1 MTREIAFRTGSS
13 LAGISGARR
22 VPRSSGDVSSIFVI
36 FFVYLE
42 PAIQLL
48 THFSPYIYIIYDIN
62 VTRLIKNDDL
72 ARSSGII
79 LVA

>member
-13 LAGISGARR
+13 LESQVRDEYLDR
-22 VPRSSGDVSSIFVI
+22 VETFPPFSLYFSLS
-36 FFVYLE
+36 E

-79 LVA
+79 LVV